1 MFRYHNSVR
10 IFSQEFKVHFAHID
24 KIRCIPLPLELGLVD
39 IAIKVSSL
47 VLQIPKLASFGH
59 LEGKAAFLSRNN
71 FNLTLVSCTLVNW
84 SAVEK
89 TVISAIKE
97 GVDGETVK
105 DRTSILSTSADS
117 LCFTI
122 RNRIT
127 SNNKLKITSL
137 YPSRC
142 FPACIALC

>member
-1 MFRYHNSVR
+1 MFSYHNSVR

-39 IAIKVSSL
+39 IAVKVSSL

-71 FNLTLVSCTLVNW
+71 LNLTLVSCTLVNW

-105 DRTSILSTSADS
+105 D
-117 LCFTI
+117 
-122 RNRIT
+122 
-127 SNNKLKITSL
+127 
-137 YPSRC
+137 
-142 FPACIALC
+142 